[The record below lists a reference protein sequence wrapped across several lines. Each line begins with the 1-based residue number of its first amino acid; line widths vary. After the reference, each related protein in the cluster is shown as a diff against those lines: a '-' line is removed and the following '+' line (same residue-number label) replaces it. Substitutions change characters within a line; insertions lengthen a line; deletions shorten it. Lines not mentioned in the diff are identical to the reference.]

1 MFILSL
7 PGSLVFVIR
16 VIPIFSDCRRFSRLV
31 IFPFMPFKLI
41 AAMVSVLFFSDY
53 FPFCSIVLCSRV
65 PSVLGGVWSYYD
77 GAGFTRLLVV
87 GYRIF
92 CCRFVG
98 WLFSLSCYGYI
109 FGFWFLVLG
118 CVLFHFVCSYISWC
132 FIRVVFLFCGWSEG
146 YPSLFSTATVCFV
159 LFVSLCFF
167 QDLYC
172 WVNFFRGY
180 PVPASAPLWA
190 GCWVSSPVIFVR
202 SVVALVSG
210 WWVFLVAVP
219 VTLSREVV
227 ASVSVPNFLV
237 VVVAAVV
244 VFVVLVMWIRSWA
257 GLSSCLVIWVVGS
270 FLVVMV
276 DVVVASGVLVVWI
289 GSWGGLGSFLVVL
302 VVWVMGSFR
311 WPILWC
317 WVSLGVGS

>member
-7 PGSLVFVIR
+7 PGSLVSVIR
-16 VIPIFSDCRRFSRLV
+16 VIPTFSDS
-31 IFPFMPFKLI
+31 
-41 AAMVSVLFFSDY
+41 
-53 FPFCSIVLCSRV
+53 FPFCSIVLCSWV
-65 PSVLGGVWSYYD
+65 LSVISGVWSYYD

-87 GYRIF
+87 GYGIF
-92 CCRFVG
+92 CCSFVG

-109 FGFWFLVLG
+109 FGFWFIVLV
-118 CVLFHFVCSYISWC
+118 CVLLHFVCFYISWW
-132 FIRVVFLFCGWSEG
+132 FIGVVFLFCGWSEG
-146 YPSLFSTATVCFV
+146 YPFPFSTATVCFV
-159 LFVSLCFF
+159 LFVSLRFF

-172 WVNFFRGY
+172 WVNFFQGD

-190 GCWVSSPVIFVR
+190 GCWVSSPPVIFVR

-227 ASVSVPNFLV
+227 ASVSVPYFLV

-244 VFVVLVMWIRSWA
+244 ASVVLVVWIRSWT
-257 GLSSCLVIWVVGS
+257 GLSSFLVVWVVGS

-276 DVVVASGVLVVWI
+276 AGVVASVVLVVWI
-289 GSWGGLGSFLVVL
+289 GSWAGLGSFLVVL
-302 VVWVMGSFR
+302 AVWVVGSLRCSIF
-311 WPILWC
+311 WC